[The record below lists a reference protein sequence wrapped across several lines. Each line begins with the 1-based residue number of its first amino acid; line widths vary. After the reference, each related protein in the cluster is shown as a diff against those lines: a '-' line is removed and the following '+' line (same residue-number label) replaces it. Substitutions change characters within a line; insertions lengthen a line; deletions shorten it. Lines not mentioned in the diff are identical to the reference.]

1 MNNKDSVDLKIKLR
15 PFSSG
20 DVDTGNI
27 KAVSKLGKRSEARN
41 AGDIDTADGG
51 DYVVRPRAPR
61 TRLPITKL
69 DSSTVKSSVTA
80 IVKSSAKRTPKPQNL
95 ADQWDSLNHFGRNN
109 AGRHLGTEQ
118 TQQPNEIHYI
128 NLHDNE
134 SDDLRSSS
142 PKNND
147 ENAPFMRKQ
156 DPIENMKGGV
166 GHYPNSAFIIPEL
179 PQGKLLQFNI
189 LSTWGDPH
197 YLGLMGIEIF
207 DSSGH
212 SVKLSNPDSQIWAD
226 PADINVLPDYTDDP
240 RTVDNLVDGV
250 NHTSDDLHAWLTPF
264 TMGEDH
270 LITIN
275 LDEET
280 TISMIRIWNY
290 NKSRIHS
297 YRGARYVEINFI
309 IRGCMIPIFKG
320 EIKRAIGT
328 HSSSVLETDACS
340 ECILFTRNENILAL
354 IEKYDPIFVLARI
367 ERKKEEEQ
375 QLFTSF
381 SKQHLSRG
389 SNLNDNDENKANSLS
404 KSGKCAS
411 AQNVLSEYKQAVEAL
426 RIVNGRIS
434 SPAKKPIV
442 HDRRLISA
450 SVDLW
455 TANDNGPV
463 VRPTTGKGGRTRS
476 PSIENEA
483 VTIEIINKDYGI
495 RPSSALAVK
504 GVKAVKGSSIHVCA
518 LSTWG
523 YPGLIGVT
531 GMSGI
536 DQYVYLY
543 KYIYIYI
550 YTYIHICIYV
560 YTFMYINT
568 PSLYVCR
575 YEWYRS
581 ASK

>member
-1 MNNKDSVDLKIKLR
+1 MNDKNSVDLKVKVR

-20 DVDTGNI
+20 DIDTGNI

-41 AGDIDTADGG
+41 AGDIDTADS
-51 DYVVRPRAPR
+51 DCVIRPRAPR

-69 DSSTVKSSVTA
+69 DSRTVKSSPNAA
-80 IVKSSAKRTPKPQNL
+80 IKSSAKKTPKPQNL
-95 ADQWDSLNHFGRNN
+95 TDQWDSLNHFERNN
-109 AGRHLGTEQ
+109 VGRHLGTQQ

-134 SDDLRSSS
+134 NENESSS
-142 PKNND
+142 SSANSNQNKT
-147 ENAPFMRKQ
+147 FMKKQ
-156 DPIENMKGGV
+156 DRFENMKGGV
-166 GHYPNSAFIIPEL
+166 GHYPSSAFIIPEL

-212 SVKLSNPDSQIWAD
+212 SVKLLNPDSQIWAH

-309 IRGCMIPIFKG
+309 MRGCMIPIFKG

-328 HSSSVLETDACS
+328 CSSSVAETDACS

-354 IEKYDPIFVLARI
+354 IEKYDPIFVIARI

-375 QLFTSF
+375 QLFSSF

-389 SNLNDNDENKANSLS
+389 PDLNDAEENKVNLL
-404 KSGKCAS
+404 GKCAS
-411 AQNVLSEYKQAVEAL
+411 AQNVLSEYKQA
-426 RIVNGRIS
+426 
-434 SPAKKPIV
+434 
-442 HDRRLISA
+442 
-450 SVDLW
+450 
-455 TANDNGPV
+455 
-463 VRPTTGKGGRTRS
+463 
-476 PSIENEA
+476 
-483 VTIEIINKDYGI
+483 
-495 RPSSALAVK
+495 
-504 GVKAVKGSSIHVCA
+504 
-518 LSTWG
+518 
-523 YPGLIGVT
+523 GLT
-531 GMSGI
+531 SL
-536 DQYVYLY
+536 LY
-543 KYIYIYI
+543 DYIYIMNA
-550 YTYIHICIYV
+550 HKYV
-560 YTFMYINT
+560 Y
-568 PSLYVCR
+568 SLTYFSNNHI
-575 YEWYRS
+575 Y
-581 ASK
+581 K